1 PGPRTLPVRDTQEQR
16 PTPAEARPGIR
27 PEHRDTVEANAAS
40 PLVLGST
47 LQDQPPE
54 RPSLP
59 RRRAQEHL
67 APQLRDGP
75 VARTGELP
83 HVSHDP
89 GLMAAFRR
97 GIGLAEAQDELPA
110 HPAPDSGPA
119 HRSG

>member
-1 PGPRTLPVRDTQEQR
+1 
-16 PTPAEARPGIR
+16 EARPGIR

-47 LQDQPPE
+47 LTDQPPE